1 MWCTNKK
8 GEVLRDII
16 LAVPKGRILNELTPL
31 LKKVDIEPEQEF
43 FDDKSRKLMFGT
55 NKKNLSI
62 IKVRAFDVATFV
74 ALGAAQIGI
83 AGDDVLNEFDYDEIY
98 NVLDL
103 GIGKC
108 RLSVAKKINVNK
120 DNLQSNGHIMV
131 ATKYKN
137 TVINFFANRGVRA
150 ECIKLNGAIELAPR
164 LGICS
169 TIVDLVSTGRTL
181 QENNL
186 KESDVLLEITSKLI
200 VNKISYKIM
209 NSEISKIITKFSR
222 IING

>member
-83 AGDDVLNEFDYDEIY
+83 AGDDVLNEFDYDEIQ

-186 KESDVLLEITSKLI
+186 RESDVLLEITSKLI

>member
-1 MWCTNKK
+1 M
-8 GEVLRDII
+8 RDII
-16 LAVPKGRILNELTPL
+16 LAVPKGRILNELVPL
-31 LKKVDIEPEQEF
+31 LKKGEIEPEQEF
-43 FDDKSRKLMFGT
+43 FDEKSRKLMFST

-83 AGDDVLNEFDYDEIY
+83 AGDDVLNEFNYDEIY

-108 RLSVAKKINVNK
+108 RLSVAKKINVK
-120 DNLQSNGHIMV
+120 EDFQKNGHIMV

-137 TVINFFANRGVRA
+137 TVINFFANKGVRA
-150 ECIKLNGAIELAPR
+150 ECIKLNGAIELAPK

-169 TIVDLVSTGRTL
+169 TIVDLVSTGKTL
-181 QENNL
+181 KENDL

>member
-1 MWCTNKK
+1 M
-8 GEVLRDII
+8 RDII
-16 LAVPKGRILNELTPL
+16 IAIPKGRILNELVPL
-31 LKKVDIEPEQEF
+31 LKKVEIEPEQEF
-43 FDDKSRKLMFGT
+43 FDNKSRKLLFRT
-55 NKKNLSI
+55 NKENLSI

-74 ALGAAQIGI
+74 ALGAAQIGV
-83 AGDDVLNEFDYDEIY
+83 AGDDVLNEFDYKEIY

-108 RLSVAKKINVNK
+108 RLSVAEKIDVKKENFQN
-120 DNLQSNGHIMV
+120 NGHIMV

-137 TVINFFANRGVRA
+137 TVINFFANKGVRA

-181 QENNL
+181 KENNL
-186 KESDVLLEITSKLI
+186 KESDVLLKITSKLI

-209 NSEISKIITKFSR
+209 NSEISKIINKFTR

>member
-1 MWCTNKK
+1 M
-8 GEVLRDII
+8 RDII
-16 LAVPKGRILNELTPL
+16 LAIPKGRILNELVPL
-31 LKKVDIEPEQEF
+31 LKKVAIEPEQEF
-43 FDDKSRKLMFGT
+43 FDNNSRKLMFRT
-55 NKKNLSI
+55 NKENLSI

-74 ALGAAQIGI
+74 ALGAAQIGV
-83 AGDDVLNEFDYDEIY
+83 AGDDVLNEFDYKEIY

-108 RLSVAKKINVNK
+108 RLSVAEKIDVKKENFQN
-120 DNLQSNGHIMV
+120 NGHIMV

-137 TVINFFANRGVRA
+137 TVINFFANKGVRA

-181 QENNL
+181 KENNL
-186 KESDVLLEITSKLI
+186 KESDVLLKITSKLI

-209 NSEISKIITKFSR
+209 NSEISKIINKFSR

>member
-1 MWCTNKK
+1 M
-8 GEVLRDII
+8 RDII
-16 LAVPKGRILNELTPL
+16 LAVPKGRILNELVPL
-31 LKKVDIEPEQEF
+31 LRKVEIEPEQEF
-43 FDDKSRKLMFGT
+43 FDDKSRKLMFST

-74 ALGAAQIGI
+74 ALGAAQIGV

-98 NVLDL
+98 KDL
-103 GIGKC
+103 EFKIPVG
-108 RLSVAKKINVNK
+108 KKINVKKENFQ
-120 DNLQSNGHIMV
+120 NNGHIMV

-137 TVINFFANRGVRA
+137 TVINFFANKGVRA
-150 ECIKLNGAIELAPR
+150 ECIKLNGSIELAPR

-181 QENNL
+181 EENNL
-186 KESDVLLEITSKLI
+186 KESDVLLKITSKLI

-209 NSEISKIITKFSR
+209 NSEISKIINKFTR

>member
-1 MWCTNKK
+1 M
-8 GEVLRDII
+8 RDII
-16 LAVPKGRILNELTPL
+16 LAIPKGRILNELVPL
-31 LKKVDIEPEQEF
+31 LKKVEIEPEQEF
-43 FDDKSRKLMFGT
+43 FDNKSRKLMFHT

-103 GIGKC
+103 GIGRC
-108 RLSVAKKINVNK
+108 RLSVAKKIDVKKENFQN
-120 DNLQSNGHIMV
+120 NGHIMV

-137 TVINFFANRGVRA
+137 TVINFFANKGVRA

-181 QENNL
+181 KENNL
-186 KESDVLLEITSKLI
+186 KESDVLFKITSKLI

-209 NSEISKIITKFSR
+209 NSEISKIINKFTR

>member
-1 MWCTNKK
+1 
-8 GEVLRDII
+8 LRDII
-16 LAVPKGRILNELTPL
+16 LAVPKGRILNELVPL
-31 LKKVDIEPEQEF
+31 LKKGEIEPEQEF
-43 FDDKSRKLMFGT
+43 FDEKSRKLMFRT

-83 AGDDVLNEFDYDEIY
+83 AGDDVLNEFNYDEIY

-108 RLSVAKKINVNK
+108 RLSVAKKNNVKEDFQN
-120 DNLQSNGHIMV
+120 NGHIMV

-137 TVINFFANRGVRA
+137 TVTNFFANKGVRA
-150 ECIKLNGAIELAPR
+150 ECIKLNGAIELAPK

-169 TIVDLVSTGRTL
+169 TIVDLVSTGKTL
-181 QENNL
+181 KENDL

-209 NSEISKIITKFSR
+209 NSEISKIINKFTR

>member
-1 MWCTNKK
+1 M
-8 GEVLRDII
+8 RDII

-83 AGDDVLNEFDYDEIY
+83 AGDDVLNEFDYDEIQ

-209 NSEISKIITKFSR
+209 NSEISKIINKFTR

>member
-16 LAVPKGRILNELTPL
+16 LAVPKGRILNELIPL

-83 AGDDVLNEFDYDEIY
+83 AGDDVLNEFDYKEIY
-98 NVLDL
+98 KVLDL

-108 RLSVAKKINVNK
+108 RLSVARKINVNK
-120 DNLQSNGHIMV
+120 ENVQSNGHIMV
-131 ATKYKN
+131 ATKYKI
-137 TVINFFANRGVRA
+137 TVINFFANKGVRA

-186 KESDVLLEITSKLI
+186 RESDVLLEITSKLI

>member
-1 MWCTNKK
+1 M
-8 GEVLRDII
+8 RDII
-16 LAVPKGRILNELTPL
+16 LAIPKGRILNELIPL
-31 LKKVDIEPEQEF
+31 LTKVEIEPEHDF
-43 FDDKSRKLMFGT
+43 FDDKSRKLMFRT

-83 AGDDVLNEFDYDEIY
+83 AGDDVLNEFNYNEIY
-98 NVLDL
+98 KVLDL

-108 RLSVAKKINVNK
+108 RLSVAKKINVNEE
-120 DNLQSNGHIMV
+120 NFQSNGHIMV
-131 ATKYKN
+131 ATKYEN
-137 TVINFFANRGVRA
+137 TVVNFFANKGVRA

-181 QENNL
+181 KENKL

-209 NSEISKIITKFSR
+209 NSEISKIINKFSR
-222 IING
+222 ITNG